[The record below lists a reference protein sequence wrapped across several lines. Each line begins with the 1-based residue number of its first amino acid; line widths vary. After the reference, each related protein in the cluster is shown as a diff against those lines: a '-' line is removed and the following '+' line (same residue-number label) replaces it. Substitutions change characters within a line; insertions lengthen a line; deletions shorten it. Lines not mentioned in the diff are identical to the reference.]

1 MAEPG
6 PHLPIVP
13 AAQEA
18 GRIDDAFGRPL
29 RDLRVS
35 VTDRCNL
42 RCGYCMPRA
51 HFHERF
57 RFLPRAEILSFEEIV
72 RLAKIL
78 VERAGLRKIR
88 LTGGEP
94 LLRSELVTLVRML
107 SALEGVEV
115 ALTTNGVLLA
125 EHAEGFAQ
133 AGLKRVTVSLDAL
146 DDAVF
151 RRMADTDVSV
161 TRVLGGIQAA
171 QSAGLGPV
179 KINTVVRRGINDQ
192 AIVELA
198 RHFKGSGIVV
208 RFIEFMDV
216 GTTNGWRLDEVV
228 SGHEIVER
236 IARELPLEPLEPT
249 YRGEVARRWRYR
261 DGSGEIG
268 VITSVTQP
276 FCGQCSRLRL
286 SADGKLFTCLFS
298 SVGTDVRGPMRSRS
312 DNDEL
317 GQLIERLWHARQDRY
332 SALRSAASDPAER
345 VEMSYIGG

>member
-6 PHLPIVP
+6 RYLPIAP
-13 AAQEA
+13 AAHEA
-18 GRIDDAFGRPL
+18 VRVDDALRRPL
-29 RDLRVS
+29 RDLRIS

-42 RCGYCMPRA
+42 RCRYCMPRE

-107 SALEGVEV
+107 SALQGVEV
-115 ALTTNGVLLA
+115 ALTTNGVLLG
-125 EHAEGFAQ
+125 EHAEALAR

-146 DDAVF
+146 EDAVF
-151 RRMADTDVSV
+151 RRMADTDVPV
-161 TRVLGGIQAA
+161 TRVLDGIQAA
-171 QSAGLGPV
+171 RSAGLGPV
-179 KINTVVRRGINDQ
+179 KINTVVRRGLNDQ
-192 AIVELA
+192 AIVEIA
-198 RHFKGSGIVV
+198 RHFKGSGNVV

-228 SGHEIVER
+228 SGGEIVER

-276 FCGQCSRLRL
+276 FCGECTRLRL

-298 SVGTDVRGPMRSRS
+298 AIGTDVRGPLRSAS
-312 DNDEL
+312 TDDEL
-317 GQLIERLWHARQDRY
+317 GGQRPGQARGNVLYR
-332 SALRSAASDPAER
+332 R
-345 VEMSYIGG
+345 VSRVSH